1 MEKVTLLDK
10 TFRRYIPQEEI
21 EKGIDRVAAALEK
34 DNAGKDD
41 IPILLCVLTGSIMF
55 TSEVMKRV
63 HFPCQIVT
71 IKLNSYNGGTA
82 SSGRV
87 VFTSGLSADV
97 AGRRVYIMEDIVDTG
112 NTLLALKQ
120 FLREQGA
127 SEAKICTML
136 FKEEAYKN
144 DEPVDFVG
152 RKIENQF
159 IVGYGLDY
167 GEIGRNL
174 TDIYILDK

>member
-1 MEKVTLLDK
+1 
-10 TFRRYIPQEEI
+10 
-21 EKGIDRVAAALEK
+21 
-34 DNAGKDD
+34 
-41 IPILLCVLTGSIMF
+41 
-55 TSEVMKRV
+55 
-63 HFPCQIVT
+63 
-71 IKLNSYNGGTA
+71 
-82 SSGRV
+82 
-87 VFTSGLSADV
+87 
-97 AGRRVYIMEDIVDTG
+97 MEDIVDTG

-136 FKEEAYKN
+136 FKEEAYKH

-152 RKIENQF
+152 LKIENQF